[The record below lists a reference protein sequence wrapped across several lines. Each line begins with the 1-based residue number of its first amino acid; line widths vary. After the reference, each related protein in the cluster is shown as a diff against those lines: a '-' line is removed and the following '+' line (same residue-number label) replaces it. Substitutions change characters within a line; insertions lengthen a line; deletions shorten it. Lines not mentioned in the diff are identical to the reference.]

1 MDKRI
6 FIFSGYY
13 GSGKTEV
20 ATNFALLL
28 KKHHEHVAIADMD
41 VVNPYFRSRDKE
53 LFFKDRGIDL
63 IAPPERINAADLPTI
78 TASIGGMVENQKYK
92 VVLDMGGDDVGTIPL
107 GSIRKRIEAVG
118 GYEMFIIAN
127 LNRPFTRDSEGIVR
141 MAALI
146 EKMSDI
152 HPTAMISNTH
162 MKEFTDR
169 EMILRGAEQCS
180 EAARR
185 LKIPLAF
192 ITVPAFLDE
201 QSFRETL
208 TSRFEGDVFPLQLF
222 YHTPWE
228 EDTAP

>member
-20 ATNFALLL
+20 ATNFALFL
-28 KKHHEHVAIADMD
+28 KKGHDHVAIADMD

-53 LFFKDRGIDL
+53 LFFRDRGIDL

-78 TASIGGMVENQKYK
+78 TASIGGMIDNEKFK

-107 GSIRKRIEAVG
+107 GSIRKRIEARG
-118 GYEMFIIAN
+118 KYEMFIIAN
-127 LNRPFTRDSEGIVR
+127 LNRPFTRNTEGIIQ
-141 MAALI
+141 MADLI
-146 EKMSDI
+146 EKMSEI
-152 HPTAMISNTH
+152 RPTAIISNTH

-169 EMILRGAEQCS
+169 EMILRGAEHCS

-185 LKIPLAF
+185 LNIPLAF

-201 QSFRETL
+201 KSFRETL
-208 TSRFEGDVFPLQLF
+208 AGRFEGDVFPLELF

-228 EDTAP
+228 KGADL